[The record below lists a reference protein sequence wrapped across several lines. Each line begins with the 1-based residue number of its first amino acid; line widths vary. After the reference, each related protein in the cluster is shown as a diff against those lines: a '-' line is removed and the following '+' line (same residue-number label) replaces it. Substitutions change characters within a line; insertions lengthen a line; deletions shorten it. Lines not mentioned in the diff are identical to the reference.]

1 MHAIEQRCA
10 NRSGVAPWVAAIERL
25 WDDPA
30 FDARHCGLRHC
41 GLAKA
46 KVRPW
51 DMERAGQQ
59 YTDFFESLR

>member
-1 MHAIEQRCA
+1 MHAVEQRCA
-10 NRSGVAPWVAAIERL
+10 NASGVAPWVAAIERL

-30 FDARHCGLRHC
+30 FDARHC